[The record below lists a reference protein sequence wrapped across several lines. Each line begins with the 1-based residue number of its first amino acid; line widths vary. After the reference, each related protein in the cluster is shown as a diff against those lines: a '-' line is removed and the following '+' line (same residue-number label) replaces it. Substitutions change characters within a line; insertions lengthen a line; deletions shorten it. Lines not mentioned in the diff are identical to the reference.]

1 MQWTFVSTAFYAI
14 TQIWPHVQHQL
25 QACIIPLQA
34 QRQMSPSQ
42 LETKMGGLTMH
53 HLAVLW
59 PDSQG
64 DVVAET

>member
-1 MQWTFVSTAFYAI
+1 
-14 TQIWPHVQHQL
+14 
-25 QACIIPLQA
+25 LQA

-42 LETKMGGLTMH
+42 LETKMGVLTMH